1 MREEHRRRVLIRC
14 YAFRKSSGSLAIFAA
29 IRRASSEKHD
39 LDQRRGRVCPSI
51 LERGGR
57 GIKSFGEEA
66 MAGLNDVIRAAF
78 PDGNVANSLTNALGA
93 LLGSNVLTGGGAG
106 QTAST
111 GSQPT
116 TDAGGVLGGLGGLL
130 NKLEQGG
137 LGDQT
142 KSWVGTGQNQPVSPG
157 QLGSALG
164 PNIIKTLSQM
174 TGVSEDQLT
183 KQLSQ
188 GIPVIVNWMTPN
200 GKLPTVAE
208 LSKMIGQS

>member
-1 MREEHRRRVLIRC
+1 
-14 YAFRKSSGSLAIFAA
+14 
-29 IRRASSEKHD
+29 
-39 LDQRRGRVCPSI
+39 
-51 LERGGR
+51 
-57 GIKSFGEEA
+57 
-66 MAGLNDVIRAAF
+66 MAGLDDVIRAAF

-137 LGDQT
+137 LGNQT
-142 KSWVGTGQNQPVSPG
+142 KSWVGTGQNQPVSPS
-157 QLGSALG
+157 QLGQALG

-188 GIPVIVNWMTPN
+188 GIPVIVSWMTPN
-200 GKLPTVAE
+200 GRLPTVAE

>member
-1 MREEHRRRVLIRC
+1 
-14 YAFRKSSGSLAIFAA
+14 
-29 IRRASSEKHD
+29 
-39 LDQRRGRVCPSI
+39 
-51 LERGGR
+51 
-57 GIKSFGEEA
+57 
-66 MAGLNDVIRAAF
+66 MAGLNDVIREAF
-78 PDGNVANSLTNALGA
+78 PDGNVAKSLTDALGA

-111 GSQPT
+111 GSLSDP
-116 TDAGGVLGGLGGLL
+116 GGVLGGLGGLL

-137 LGDQT
+137 LGNQT

-157 QLGSALG
+157 QLGQALG

-183 KQLSQ
+183 KQLSH

-200 GKLPTVAE
+200 GRLPTVAE
-208 LSKMIGQS
+208 LSKMI

>member
-1 MREEHRRRVLIRC
+1 
-14 YAFRKSSGSLAIFAA
+14 
-29 IRRASSEKHD
+29 
-39 LDQRRGRVCPSI
+39 
-51 LERGGR
+51 
-57 GIKSFGEEA
+57 
-66 MAGLNDVIRAAF
+66 MAGLNDVIRSAF
-78 PDGNVANSLTNALGA
+78 SDGNVAKSLTDALGA
-93 LLGSNVLTGGGAG
+93 LLGTGVLTGGGAG
-106 QTAST
+106 QTASA

-137 LGDQT
+137 LGNQT
-142 KSWVGTGQNQPVSPG
+142 KSWVGSGQNQPVSPG
-157 QLGSALG
+157 QLGQALG

-200 GKLPTVAE
+200 GRLPTVAE
-208 LSKMIGQS
+208 LSKMIGKS

>member
-1 MREEHRRRVLIRC
+1 
-14 YAFRKSSGSLAIFAA
+14 
-29 IRRASSEKHD
+29 
-39 LDQRRGRVCPSI
+39 
-51 LERGGR
+51 
-57 GIKSFGEEA
+57 
-66 MAGLNDVIRAAF
+66 MAGLNDVIREAF
-78 PDGNVANSLTNALGA
+78 PDGNAPKSLTDILGA

-116 TDAGGVLGGLGGLL
+116 TDTNDAGGLLGGLGGLL

-142 KSWVGTGQNQPVSPG
+142 KSWVGAGQNQPVSPG
-157 QLGSALG
+157 QLGQALG

-200 GKLPTVAE
+200 GRLPTVAE
-208 LSKMIGQS
+208 LSKMIS